1 MTGFR
6 VLLMVCVLL
15 LAADL
20 AVDRHSYHPLEEFTG
35 FYALYG
41 FVACVS
47 LVLLAR
53 VMRRLVMR
61 REDYWD
67 D

>member
-1 MTGFR
+1 MAHF
-6 VLLMVCVLL
+6 
-15 LAADL
+15 AIEQA
-20 AVDRHSYHPLEEFTG
+20 FG

-41 FVACVS
+41 FAACVS

-53 VMRRLVMR
+53 VMRRLLMR